1 MIIELL
7 RRSISR
13 RSINRTSQAR
23 ALRTR
28 VSESTLCLLGQSN
41 KAIGHESP
49 IGPCVATPVDNC
61 QACSF
66 RKDGR
71 RHHSDMKPQGR
82 ARVSPISTRRGNK
95 THGVRKDHWRSSC
108 ARSNSGAECNDNN
121 GSAAEPTGEFF
132 LLTFPFIGLVRSAD
146 LPSKWITSG
155 SATIRE
161 LSDEVFHRTY

>member
-95 THGVRKDHWRSSC
+95 THGVRKATGGAAVPAQTLGLNAMTTM
-108 ARSNSGAECNDNN
+108 ARQRR
-121 GSAAEPTGEFF
+121 PTGELL
-132 LLTFPFIGLVRSAD
+132 LLTFPFIGLLRLAD
-146 LPSKWITSG
+146 FADK
-155 SATIRE
+155 
-161 LSDEVFHRTY
+161 